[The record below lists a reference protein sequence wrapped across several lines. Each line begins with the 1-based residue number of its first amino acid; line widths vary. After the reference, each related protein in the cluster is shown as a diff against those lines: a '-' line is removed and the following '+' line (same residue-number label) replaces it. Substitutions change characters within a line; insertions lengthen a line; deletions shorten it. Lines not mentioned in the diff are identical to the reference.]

1 MERKALDVYVKVR
14 FIRSEANLG
23 RETMSATVEITN
35 DIALI
40 RMDDGKANAI
50 NFEMIAALNAALDT
64 AEAGA
69 KAIVLAGR
77 DGRFSGGF
85 DLNAF
90 ASLGADG
97 VYKLLDAGA
106 ELLLRLYGCPLPVV
120 AACTGHAIA
129 MGVFILNACDT
140 RVGTAG
146 EYKIGANE
154 AITGMNLPIFA
165 LELSRARL
173 NPTHLTRATVQGFIY
188 DPAGAVDA
196 GYLDVLADAGKAEA
210 TAIGIAAQLAMLP
223 GASYAWN
230 KAALRKGTLDR
241 IKASLGAHHKV

>member
-1 MERKALDVYVKVR
+1 
-14 FIRSEANLG
+14 
-23 RETMSATVEITN
+23 MSATVKIIN

-50 NFEMIAALNAALDT
+50 NFEMVAALNSALDT
-64 AEAGA
+64 AEASA

-106 ELLLRLYGCPLPVV
+106 ELLLRLYGGPLPVV

-129 MGVFILNACDT
+129 MGVFILHACDT
-140 RVGTAG
+140 RIGTAG
-146 EYKIGANE
+146 DYKIGANE

-165 LELSRARL
+165 MELARDRL
-173 NPTHLTRATVQGFIY
+173 NAAHLTRAMIQGFIY
-188 DPAGAVDA
+188 NPQGALEA
-196 GYLDVLADAGKAEA
+196 GYLDMLAETGEVEAKAMALAGQL
-210 TAIGIAAQLAMLP
+210 AQLP
-223 GASYAWN
+223 GPAYAWN
-230 KAALRKGTLDR
+230 KKSMRKATLDR
-241 IKASLGAHHKV
+241 VRASLGAHHKV

>member
-1 MERKALDVYVKVR
+1 
-14 FIRSEANLG
+14 
-23 RETMSATVEITN
+23 MSATTQITN

-106 ELLLRLYGCPLPVV
+106 ELLLRLYGGPLPVV

-140 RVGTAG
+140 RVGASG

-165 LELSRARL
+165 MELARDRL
-173 NPTHLTRATVQGFIY
+173 SPQHLTRAMVQGFIY
-188 DPAGAVDA
+188 NPQGAVEAVA
-196 GYLDVLADAGKAEA
+196 GQLAQLPGKA
-210 TAIGIAAQLAMLP
+210 
-223 GASYAWN
+223 YAWN
-230 KAALRKGTLDR
+230 KKSIRKGTLDR
-241 IKASLGAHHKV
+241 IRASLGAHHKL

>member
-1 MERKALDVYVKVR
+1 MPA
-14 FIRSEANLG
+14 A
-23 RETMSATVEITN
+23 VEITN
-35 DIALI
+35 GIALI

-50 NFEMIAALNAALDT
+50 NFEMIAALNAALDQ
-64 AEAGA
+64 AEAEA

-106 ELLLRLYGCPLPVV
+106 ELLVRLYGGPLPVV

-129 MGVFILNACDT
+129 MGTFILHACDT
-140 RVGTAG
+140 RVGASG

-165 LELSRARL
+165 MELSRDRL

-188 DPAGAVDA
+188 DPAGAVEA
-196 GYLDVLADAGKAEA
+196 GYLDMAVPLDKVEA
-210 TAIGIAAQLAMLP
+210 TAVGIAGQLAQLP

-230 KAALRKGTLDR
+230 KAAIRKNTLDR
-241 IKASLGAHHKV
+241 IKASIGAHHAL

>member
-1 MERKALDVYVKVR
+1 
-14 FIRSEANLG
+14 
-23 RETMSATVEITN
+23 MSATIEIQN
-35 DIALI
+35 EIALI

-50 NFEMIAALNAALDT
+50 NFEMLAALNAALDE

-106 ELLLRLYGCPLPVV
+106 ELLLRLYGGPLPVV

-140 RVGTAG
+140 RVGASG

-154 AITGMNLPIFA
+154 AVTGMQLPVFA
-165 LELSRARL
+165 MELSRDRL
-173 NPTHLTRATVQGFIY
+173 SPAHLTRAMVQGFIY
-188 DPAGAVDA
+188 GPEGALEA
-196 GYLDVLADAGKAEA
+196 GYLDMLAEADNLEAKALAVAGQLAQLPGKA
-210 TAIGIAAQLAMLP
+210 
-223 GASYAWN
+223 YAWN
-230 KAALRKGTLDR
+230 KKSIRKATLDR
-241 IKASLGAHHKV
+241 IRASLGAHHKI

>member
-1 MERKALDVYVKVR
+1 
-14 FIRSEANLG
+14 
-23 RETMSATVEITN
+23 MSATVQITD

-50 NFEMIAALNAALDT
+50 NFEMITALNAALDK
-64 AEAGA
+64 AEAEA

-106 ELLLRLYGCPLPVV
+106 ELLVRLYGGRLPVV

-140 RVGTAG
+140 RVGAAG

-154 AITGMNLPIFA
+154 AITGMQLPIFA
-165 LELSRARL
+165 MELARDRL
-173 NPTHLTRATVQGFIY
+173 SPQHLTRAMVQGFIY
-188 DPAGAVDA
+188 NPEGAVDA
-196 GYLDVLADAGKAEA
+196 GYLDMLAEADKVEAKAMAVAGQLAQLPGKA
-210 TAIGIAAQLAMLP
+210 
-223 GASYAWN
+223 YAWN
-230 KAALRKGTLDR
+230 KKSIRKGTLDR
-241 IKASLGAHHKV
+241 IRASLGAHHKV

>member
-1 MERKALDVYVKVR
+1 
-14 FIRSEANLG
+14 
-23 RETMSATVEITN
+23 MSATVEITN

-64 AEAGA
+64 AEAEA
-69 KAIVLAGR
+69 KAIVLSGR

-90 ASLGADG
+90 ASLGAEG

-106 ELLLRLYGCPLPVV
+106 ELLLRLYGGPLPVV

-165 LELSRARL
+165 MELARDRL
-173 NPTHLTRATVQGFIY
+173 SPQHLTRAMVQGFIY
-188 DPAGAVDA
+188 NPQGAVEA
-196 GYLDVLADAGKAEA
+196 GYLDTLAEA
-210 TAIGIAAQLAMLP
+210 DKVEAKALGVAGQLAQLP
-223 GASYAWN
+223 GTAYAWN
-230 KAALRKGTLDR
+230 KRAIRKGTLER
-241 IKASLGAHHKV
+241 IRASLGAHHKV

>member
-1 MERKALDVYVKVR
+1 
-14 FIRSEANLG
+14 
-23 RETMSATVEITN
+23 MSATVEITN

-50 NFEMIAALNAALDT
+50 NFEMIAALNAALDK
-64 AEAGA
+64 AETEA

-106 ELLLRLYGCPLPVV
+106 ELLLRLYGGPLPVV

-140 RVGTAG
+140 RVGASG

-165 LELSRARL
+165 MELARDRL
-173 NPTHLTRATVQGFIY
+173 SPGHLTRAMVQGFIY
-188 DPAGAVDA
+188 DPAGAVEA
-196 GYLDVLADAGKAEA
+196 GYLDMLAEADQVEAKAMAVAGQLAQLPGKA
-210 TAIGIAAQLAMLP
+210 
-223 GASYAWN
+223 YAWN
-230 KAALRKGTLDR
+230 KKSMRKSTLDR
-241 IKASLGAHHKV
+241 IRSSLGAHHKV

>member
-1 MERKALDVYVKVR
+1 
-14 FIRSEANLG
+14 
-23 RETMSATVEITN
+23 MSATVEITN

-77 DGRFSGGF
+77 EGRFSGGF

-106 ELLLRLYGCPLPVV
+106 ELLLRLYGGPLPVV

-140 RVGTAG
+140 RVGTSG

-154 AITGMNLPIFA
+154 AITGMQLPVFA
-165 LELSRARL
+165 MELSRDRL
-173 NPTHLTRATVQGFIY
+173 SPAHLTRATIQGFIY
-188 DPAGAVDA
+188 NPQGAVEA
-196 GYLDVLADAGKAEA
+196 GYLDMLADAGKVEA
-210 TAIGIAAQLAMLP
+210 KALAVAGQLAQLP
-223 GASYAWN
+223 GKAYAWN
-230 KAALRKGTLDR
+230 KKSVHKATLDR
-241 IKASLGAHHKV
+241 IRVSLGAHHKV

>member
-1 MERKALDVYVKVR
+1 
-14 FIRSEANLG
+14 
-23 RETMSATVEITN
+23 MSATVEITN

-50 NFEMIAALNAALDT
+50 NFEMVAALNAALDT
-64 AEAGA
+64 AESKA
-69 KAIVLAGR
+69 KAIVLTGR

-106 ELLLRLYGCPLPVV
+106 ELLLRLYGGPLPVV

-129 MGVFILNACDT
+129 MGVFILHACDT
-140 RVGTAG
+140 RIGTSG
-146 EYKIGANE
+146 DYKIGANE

-165 LELSRARL
+165 MELARDRL
-173 NPTHLTRATVQGFIY
+173 NPSHLTRAMIQGYIY
-188 DPAGAVDA
+188 NPQGALEA
-196 GYLDVLADAGKAEA
+196 GYLDMLAPADEVEAKALA
-210 TAIGIAAQLAMLP
+210 VASQIAQLPAP
-223 GASYAWN
+223 AYAWN
-230 KAALRKGTLDR
+230 KRAIRKTTLDR
-241 IKASLGAHHKV
+241 IKASLGAHHKL

>member
-1 MERKALDVYVKVR
+1 
-14 FIRSEANLG
+14 
-23 RETMSATVEITN
+23 MSATAQITD

-50 NFEMIAALNAALDT
+50 NFEMIAALNTALDT

-77 DGRFSGGF
+77 EGRFSGGF

-90 ASLGADG
+90 ASLGPDG

-106 ELLLRLYGCPLPVV
+106 ELLLRLYGGPLPVV

-140 RVGTAG
+140 RVGTSG

-154 AITGMNLPIFA
+154 AITGMQLPVFA
-165 LELSRARL
+165 MELSRDRL
-173 NPTHLTRATVQGFIY
+173 SPAHLTRATIQGYIY
-188 DPAGAVDA
+188 NPQGAVEA
-196 GYLDVLADAGKAEA
+196 GYLDMLADAGKVEA
-210 TAIGIAAQLAMLP
+210 KALAVAGQLAQLP
-223 GASYAWN
+223 GKAYAWN
-230 KAALRKGTLDR
+230 KKSVRKATLDR
-241 IKASLGAHHKV
+241 IRASLGAHHKV

>member
-1 MERKALDVYVKVR
+1 
-14 FIRSEANLG
+14 
-23 RETMSATVEITN
+23 MSATIEITN

-50 NFEMIAALNAALDT
+50 NFEMLAALNAALDK
-64 AEAGA
+64 AEAEA

-90 ASLGADG
+90 ASLGGDG

-106 ELLLRLYGCPLPVV
+106 ELLLRLYGGPLPVV
-120 AACTGHAIA
+120 AACAGHAIA

-140 RVGTAG
+140 RVGAAG

-165 LELSRARL
+165 LELSRERL

-196 GYLDVLADAGKAEA
+196 GYLDMAVAADKVEA
-210 TAIGIAAQLAMLP
+210 TALGIAAQLATLP
-223 GASYAWN
+223 GGSYAWN
-230 KAALRKGTLDR
+230 KRALRKGTLDR
-241 IKASLGAHHKV
+241 IRASLGAHHKV

>member
-1 MERKALDVYVKVR
+1 
-14 FIRSEANLG
+14 
-23 RETMSATVEITN
+23 MSATTPATVEIAN
-35 DIALI
+35 DIALV

-50 NFEMIAALNAALDT
+50 NFEMLAALNAALDK
-64 AEAGA
+64 AEAEA

-106 ELLLRLYGCPLPVV
+106 ELLLRLYGGPLPVV

-140 RVGTAG
+140 RVGAAG
-146 EYKIGANE
+146 DYKIGANE

-165 LELSRARL
+165 LELSRDRL
-173 NPTHLTRATVQGFIY
+173 HPTHLTRATVQGFIY
-188 DPAGAVDA
+188 DPAGAVEA
-196 GYLDVLADAGKAEA
+196 GYLDMAVTPDKVEA
-210 TAIGIAAQLAMLP
+210 TAMGVAAQLAALP

-230 KAALRKGTLDR
+230 KGALRKGTLDR
-241 IKASLGAHHKV
+241 IRASLGAHHRV

>member
-1 MERKALDVYVKVR
+1 
-14 FIRSEANLG
+14 
-23 RETMSATVEITN
+23 MSATIEITN
-35 DIALI
+35 DVALI

-50 NFEMIAALNAALDT
+50 NFEMLAALNKALDK
-64 AEAGA
+64 AEAEV

-77 DGRFSGGF
+77 AGRFSGGF

-106 ELLLRLYGCPLPVV
+106 ELLLRLYGGPLPVV

-140 RVGTAG
+140 RVGAVG
-146 EYKIGANE
+146 DYKIGANE

-165 LELSRARL
+165 LELSRDRL

-188 DPAGAVDA
+188 DPKGAVEA
-196 GYLDVLADAGKAEA
+196 GYLDMLAEADKVEA
-210 TAIGIAAQLAMLP
+210 TALGVAAQLAQLP

-230 KAALRKGTLDR
+230 KNALRKGTLDR
-241 IKASLGAHHKV
+241 IRASLGAHHRV

>member
-1 MERKALDVYVKVR
+1 
-14 FIRSEANLG
+14 
-23 RETMSATVEITN
+23 MSATVEIQN
-35 DIALI
+35 EIALI

-50 NFEMIAALNAALDT
+50 NFEMLAALNDALDK

-106 ELLLRLYGCPLPVV
+106 ELLLRLYGGPLPVV

-140 RVGTAG
+140 RVGASG

-154 AITGMNLPIFA
+154 AITGMQLPIFA
-165 LELSRARL
+165 MELARDRL
-173 NPTHLTRATVQGFIY
+173 NPQHLTRAMVQGFIY
-188 DPAGAVDA
+188 NPQGAVEA
-196 GYLDVLADAGKAEA
+196 GYLDMLAEADKVEAKALAVAGQLAQLPGKAH
-210 TAIGIAAQLAMLP
+210 
-223 GASYAWN
+223 AWN
-230 KAALRKGTLDR
+230 KKSIRKGTLDR
-241 IKASLGAHHKV
+241 IRASLGAHHKV

>member
-1 MERKALDVYVKVR
+1 
-14 FIRSEANLG
+14 
-23 RETMSATVEITN
+23 MSATLEIAD

-50 NFEMIAALNAALDT
+50 NFEMLASLNAALDE
-64 AEAGA
+64 AETGA

-90 ASLGADG
+90 ASLGSDG

-106 ELLLRLYGCPLPVV
+106 ELLLRLYGGPLPVV
-120 AACTGHAIA
+120 AACGGHAIA
-129 MGVFILNACDT
+129 MGTFILLASDT
-140 RVGTAG
+140 RVGAAG
-146 EYKIGANE
+146 EFKIGANE

-165 LELSRARL
+165 LELARDRL
-173 NPTHLTRATVQGFIY
+173 SPLHQTRAMVQGFIY

-196 GYLDVLADAGKAEA
+196 GYLDMAVAPDKVEA
-210 TAIGIAAQLAMLP
+210 TAMAIAAQLAQLP

-230 KAALRKGTLDR
+230 KNALRKGTLDR
-241 IKASLGAHHKV
+241 IRASLGAHHGV

>member
-1 MERKALDVYVKVR
+1 
-14 FIRSEANLG
+14 
-23 RETMSATVEITN
+23 MSATVTITN
-35 DIALI
+35 EIALI

-50 NFEMIAALNAALDT
+50 NFAMIAALNAALDT
-64 AEAGA
+64 AEAEA

-106 ELLLRLYGCPLPVV
+106 ELLVRLYGGPLPVV

-129 MGVFILNACDT
+129 MGTFILHACDT
-140 RVGTAG
+140 RVGAAG
-146 EYKIGANE
+146 DYKIGANE

-188 DPAGAVDA
+188 DPSGAVDA
-196 GYLDVLADAGKAEA
+196 GYLDMLVDLDKVEA
-210 TAIGIAAQLAMLP
+210 TAMGIAAQLAMLP
-223 GASYAWN
+223 GTSYAWN
-230 KAALRKGTLDR
+230 KAALRKSTLDR

>member
-1 MERKALDVYVKVR
+1 
-14 FIRSEANLG
+14 
-23 RETMSATVEITN
+23 MSATIDIQN

-50 NFEMIAALNAALDT
+50 NFEMLSSLNAALDK
-64 AEAGA
+64 AEADA

-90 ASLGADG
+90 ASLGAEG
-97 VYKLLDAGA
+97 VYKLLDGGA
-106 ELLLRLYGCPLPVV
+106 EFLLRLYGGPLPVV

-154 AITGMNLPIFA
+154 AITGMQLPIFA
-165 LELSRARL
+165 MELSRDRL

-188 DPAGAVDA
+188 DPAGAVEA
-196 GYLDVLADAGKAEA
+196 GYLDMLAEADKVEA
-210 TAIGIAAQLAMLP
+210 TAMGIAGQLAMLP
-223 GASYAWN
+223 APSYAWN
-230 KAALRKGTLDR
+230 KGAMRKATLDR
-241 IKASLGAHHKV
+241 IKASIGAHHKV

>member
-1 MERKALDVYVKVR
+1 
-14 FIRSEANLG
+14 
-23 RETMSATVEITN
+23 MSATVEIQN

-50 NFEMIAALNAALDT
+50 NFEMIAALNAALDK
-64 AEAGA
+64 AEAEA

-106 ELLLRLYGCPLPVV
+106 EFLMRLYGGPLPVV

-140 RVGTAG
+140 RVGASG
-146 EYKIGANE
+146 DYKIGANE

-165 LELSRARL
+165 MELARDRL
-173 NPTHLTRATVQGFIY
+173 TPQHLTRAMVQGFIY
-188 DPAGAVDA
+188 NPEGAVEA
-196 GYLDVLADAGKAEA
+196 GYLDMLAEADKVEAKALAVAGQLAQLPGKA
-210 TAIGIAAQLAMLP
+210 
-223 GASYAWN
+223 YAWN
-230 KAALRKGTLDR
+230 KKSIRKGTLDR
-241 IKASLGAHHKV
+241 IRASLGAHHKL

>member
-1 MERKALDVYVKVR
+1 
-14 FIRSEANLG
+14 
-23 RETMSATVEITN
+23 MSATVEITN
-35 DIALI
+35 GIALI

-50 NFEMIAALNAALDT
+50 NFAMLDSLNAALDT
-64 AEAGA
+64 AEAEA

-106 ELLLRLYGCPLPVV
+106 ELLLRLYGGPLPVV
-120 AACTGHAIA
+120 AACQGHAIA
-129 MGVFILNACDT
+129 MGTFILLACDT
-140 RVGTAG
+140 RIGAAG
-146 EYKIGANE
+146 EFKVGANE

-165 LELSRARL
+165 LELARDRL
-173 NPTHLTRATVQGFIY
+173 SPRHLTRAMVQGYIY
-188 DPAGAVDA
+188 DPAGAVEA
-196 GYLDVLADAGKAEA
+196 GYLDTTVAPEKVEA
-210 TAIGIAAQLAMLP
+210 TAMAVAAQLAQLP

-230 KAALRKGTLDR
+230 KNAVRKATLQR
-241 IKASLGAHHKV
+241 IRASLGAHHRV